1 MLTAAQSAKKHWHE
15 AKSWRKDSAMRIE
28 VINTGTELLLGTTVN
43 THGAWFGQ
51 ALFKLGLRVQR
62 QSTVPDGD
70 AIGDEIIAAIERSD
84 AILITGGLGPT
95 SDDITRE
102 IVAKILERDLIQD
115 EHAVRTLKHFF
126 ASRGKEMAEVNLKQ
140 TYLPVGAEIMPNPNG
155 TAPGIYVPPRIGKGC
170 ALFLLPGPPNEVY
183 PMFENEVAPR
193 LTALV
198 GGESPQE
205 FKELKFTGI
214 GESELHQ
221 AVDAELDAV
230 ADLEFG
236 YCARPGEVDCRLIG
250 SELAVAEGDKILKQ
264 AYGEYCIS
272 DDGKNMAQIIID
284 LFEEDGHTLAI
295 AESCTG
301 GYVASRLTDEAGASA
316 AFDQSVVTYS
326 NASKTALLGVP
337 AELIEE
343 HGAVSR
349 EVAVA
354 MAEGA
359 LDLSNDDYALAITGI
374 AGPGGGTDEMP
385 VGTVFIALAQ
395 YDHPTYVIRRL
406 HRRNRKDF
414 KFVVSQD
421 ALDMARRRMLEFSDL
436 QDRF

>member
-1 MLTAAQSAKKHWHE
+1 MGYQWE
-15 AKSWRKDSAMRIE
+15 DMRIE
-28 VINTGTELLLGTTVN
+28 VINTGTELLLGTTMN

-51 ALFKLGLRVQR
+51 ALFELGLRVQR

-70 AIGDEIIAAIERSD
+70 AIGQELRGALERSD

-102 IVAKILERDLIQD
+102 IVAEILERELIMD
-115 EHAVRTLKHFF
+115 EHAMRTIEEYF
-126 ASRGKEMAEVNLKQ
+126 SIRGYDMAEANRKQ
-140 TYLPVGAEIMPNPNG
+140 ALLPVGAEIMPNPNG
-155 TAPGIYVPPRIGKGC
+155 TAPGVYVPPRIGKGC
-170 ALFLLPGPPNEVY
+170 ALFLLPGPPHELY
-183 PMFENEVAPR
+183 PMFKNEVAPR
-193 LTALV
+193 LSGLV
-198 GGESPQE
+198 GGNVPQG
-205 FKELKFTGI
+205 FKTLKFTGI
-214 GESELHQ
+214 GESDFHQ
-221 AVDAELDAV
+221 GVDAELQAV
-230 ADLEFG
+230 PDLEYG

-264 AYGEYCIS
+264 TFGTYCIS
-272 DDGKNMAQIIID
+272 DDGKNMAQVIID

-337 AELIEE
+337 EELIKE
-343 HGAVSR
+343 HGAVSP
-349 EVAVA
+349 EVAIA

-359 LDLSNDDYALAITGI
+359 LELSNDDFALAITGI
-374 AGPGGGTDEMP
+374 AGPGGGTEELP

-395 YDHPTYVIRRL
+395 YDHPTYVVRRH
-406 HRRNRKDF
+406 HRRTRKNF
-414 KFVVSQD
+414 KFVVSQE
-421 ALDMARRRMLEFSDL
+421 ALDMARRRMLDFPDL
-436 QDRF
+436 QDKF

>member
-1 MLTAAQSAKKHWHE
+1 
-15 AKSWRKDSAMRIE
+15 MRIE
-28 VINTGTELLLGTTVN
+28 VINTGTELLLGTTLN

-51 ALFKLGLRVQR
+51 ELFKLGLRVQR

-70 AIGDEIIAAIERSD
+70 AIGEELSAAITRSD

-102 IVAKILERDLIQD
+102 IVAEILERELIVD
-115 EHAVRTLKHFF
+115 EHAMRTIEYFF
-126 ASRGKEMAEVNLKQ
+126 ASRGYEMAEANRKQ
-140 TYLPVGAEIMPNPNG
+140 ALLPVGAEIMPNPNG
-155 TAPGIYVPPRIGKGC
+155 TAPGVYVPPRIGKGC
-170 ALFLLPGPPNEVY
+170 ALFLLPGPPRELH

-193 LTALV
+193 LQGLV
-198 GGESPQE
+198 GGDGPQE
-205 FKELKFTGI
+205 HKELKFTGI
-214 GESELHQ
+214 GESDFHEG
-221 AVDAELDAV
+221 VDAELDV
-230 ADLEFG
+230 VSDLEYG

-250 SELAVAEGDKILKQ
+250 SELAVAEGEKILKQ
-264 AYGEYCIS
+264 AFGEYCFS
-272 DDGKNMAQIIID
+272 DDGKTMAQVIID

-301 GYVASRLTDEAGASA
+301 GFIASRLTDEAGASA

-326 NASKTALLGVP
+326 NASKTDLLGVHK
-337 AELIEE
+337 ELIEE
-343 HGAVSR
+343 HGSVSP

-359 LDLSNDDYALAITGI
+359 LSLSNDDFAIAITGI
-374 AGPGGGTDEMP
+374 AGPGGGSDEKP
-385 VGTVFIALAQ
+385 VGTAFIALAQ
-395 YDHPTYVIRRL
+395 YDQPTYVVRRL

-421 ALDMARRRMLEFSDL
+421 ALDMARRRMLGFSDL
-436 QDRF
+436 QDKF

>member
-1 MLTAAQSAKKHWHE
+1 
-15 AKSWRKDSAMRIE
+15 MRIE
-28 VINTGTELLLGTTVN
+28 VINTGTELLLGTTLN

-62 QSTVPDGD
+62 QVTVPDGD
-70 AIGDEIIAAIERSD
+70 AIGEEIKTAIERSD
-84 AILITGGLGPT
+84 AILLTGGLGPT

-102 IVAKILERDLIQD
+102 IVAEILERELIVD
-115 EHAVRTLKHFF
+115 EHALRTIEYFF
-126 ASRGKEMAEVNLKQ
+126 ASRGYEMADSNRKQ
-140 TYLPVGAEIMPNPNG
+140 ALLPVGAEIMPNPNG
-155 TAPGIYVPPRIGKGC
+155 TAPGVYVPPRIGKGC
-170 ALFLLPGPPNEVY
+170 ALFLLPGPPRELH
-183 PMFENEVAPR
+183 PMFDNEVAPR

-198 GGESPQE
+198 GGAVPQE
-205 FKELKFTGI
+205 HKELKFTGI
-214 GESELHQ
+214 GESDFHQGVDEELNN
-221 AVDAELDAV
+221 VP
-230 ADLEFG
+230 DLEYG

-250 SELAVAEGDKILKQ
+250 SELAVAEGEKILKQ
-264 AYGEYCIS
+264 TFGEYCFS
-272 DDGKNMAQIIID
+272 DDGKTMAQVVID

-301 GYVASRLTDEAGASA
+301 GFVASRLTDEAGASA

-343 HGAVSR
+343 HGSVSP

-359 LDLSNDDYALAITGI
+359 LELSNDDFGIAITGI
-374 AGPGGGTDEMP
+374 AGPGGSTEDKP

-395 YDHPTYVIRRL
+395 YDHPTYVVRRY
-406 HRRNRKDF
+406 HRRSRKDF
-414 KFVVSQD
+414 KFVVSQE
-421 ALDMARRRMLEFSDL
+421 ALDMARRRMLEFPDL
-436 QDRF
+436 QDKF